1 MWTIKVLWVFFDFF
15 FGRLLFWNSNFTE
28 KVWVSKMNQ
37 PANNFESISEIST
50 PNTYWKITL
59 DLGFNRFINSS
70 VCMQSHLDN
79 FCIIP
84 LILTGLIFKSLAS
97 WTIPT
102 SFFMILRF
110 QKFKKKFL
118 GPSLTYEI
126 TTNCFITTL
135 LMPGINTLALHN
147 VSLRPHNAVNT
158 MTRRWCP
165 IKWEPSE

>member
-1 MWTIKVLWVFFDFF
+1 
-15 FGRLLFWNSNFTE
+15 
-28 KVWVSKMNQ
+28 MNQ

-97 WTIPT
+97 
-102 SFFMILRF
+102 
-110 QKFKKKFL
+110 
-118 GPSLTYEI
+118 
-126 TTNCFITTL
+126 
-135 LMPGINTLALHN
+135 
-147 VSLRPHNAVNT
+147 
-158 MTRRWCP
+158 
-165 IKWEPSE
+165 